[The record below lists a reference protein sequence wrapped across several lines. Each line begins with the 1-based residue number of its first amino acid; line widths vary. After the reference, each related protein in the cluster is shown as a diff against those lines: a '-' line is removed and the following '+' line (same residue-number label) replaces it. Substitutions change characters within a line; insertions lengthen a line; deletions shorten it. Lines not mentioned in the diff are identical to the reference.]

1 MQTRELKFRGWDG
14 ERFYPSSMY
23 DGLDVFFSWM
33 KERDI
38 AVQQFT
44 GLRDS
49 DGKEIYEGDTI
60 EFTVWWFDGNQR
72 ETQLTGEIVWSDYH
86 MSFQLKGVVND
97 EWRRHTGDDDD
108 SYTPFSMLNFE
119 DADFR
124 VIERGTHENQS

>member
-1 MQTRELKFRGWDG
+1 MEQRQFKFRGWDG

-33 KERDI
+33 KQKKAAI
-38 AVQQFT
+38 QQFT
-44 GLRDS
+44 GLQDCDGRD
-49 DGKEIYEGDTI
+49 IYEGDFV

-72 ETQLTGEIVWSDYH
+72 ETQLTGEIVWSDCH

-97 EWRRHTGDDDD
+97 EWRRHTGYDDD

-124 VIERGTHENQS
+124 VIKREEAHAA